1 MLNQMGP
8 VNILMNL
15 SKRIIILIAFCVI
28 VLSSLFV
35 APMLLQQPKDL
46 EHAVPK
52 AIRYF
57 KDSHEPYALLWLDV
71 IYRRFGITEFA
82 DALQRYD
89 QIISEKPDKA
99 PVLRVF
105 RRIAD
110 YDNPLQ
116 EGDLDE
122 VSDYLD
128 RITVPALYCDRVEP
142 SSGYSR
148 TLTSAASNGEYTL
161 THALLALI
169 WLQENG
175 GEVWLPD
182 NFMEDVYFATAG
194 LINYDSVVDDLELE
208 AAAFLYLAGQGDLVD
223 EFFIE
228 QVIAAQNTDG
238 GWAVPSESES
248 NWHSSV
254 LGLLLLLHLK
264 YPADS
269 YPPVLAPAWS

>member
-1 MLNQMGP
+1 MGP

-89 QIISEKPDKA
+89 QIISEKPDNA
-99 PVLRVF
+99 SVLRVF

-128 RITVPALYCDRVEP
+128 RITVPALYCDRVKP

-148 TLTSAASNGEYTL
+148 TLTSAVSNGEYTL

-238 GWAVPSESES
+238 GWTVPSESES